1 MNNLQR
7 KCGIPMDK
15 YKFDHTLACECAKA
29 FSVSTGLGCTV
40 SDISGT
46 ILYTHGCSVG
56 TCPLAG
62 LANISHDD
70 CIRAHNYGMS
80 EAERFGGKYIYFC
93 PLGLT
98 CFVSPII
105 GDVGSTAKITVG
117 PFLMVDLEDFIYCEL
132 TENLHLDSAQKAIVI
147 QTLEQI
153 PQLEPTRVQE
163 LSVLLFMAVGFM
175 NNVSAE
181 HKLLKEERSNLL
193 QGQIN
198 AYITELKQSS
208 GTMRYPFKKEQ
219 AFLQTIAQHDIENA
233 RLLLKELL
241 ATLFAQSAGNLKWIQ
256 ARTNELITLI
266 SRAAMEQGAQ
276 EEQTLLWLENCQK
289 MLATQNSFYH
299 LSDWL
304 FDTVTS
310 FLEGIFT
317 YPDAKHTNLIHKC
330 IQYVSQNYAECLT
343 LEETAKTLSHSPD
356 YLSRIFRQETGV
368 TFNHYVNNVRIEK
381 AKKLILNTNLR
392 LTDISH
398 MIGYVDQSY
407 FTKVFR
413 RITGLSPSEYAK
425 RHLTGNK

>member
-1 MNNLQR
+1 
-7 KCGIPMDK
+7 MDK
-15 YKFDHTLACECAKA
+15 FKFDHKLACKCAKA

-40 SDISGT
+40 SDISGN
-46 ILYTHGCSVG
+46 ILYTHGCGVG
-56 TCPLAG
+56 NCPLAG
-62 LANISHDD
+62 LTNLSHED
-70 CIRAHNYGMS
+70 CIRVHNYGMS

-105 GDVGSTAKITVG
+105 GEEGSMAKITVG

-132 TENLHLDSAQKAIVI
+132 MENLHLDSSQIELVLQNLKY
-147 QTLEQI
+147 I
-153 PQLEPTRVQE
+153 PQLKPTRVQE

-181 HKLLKEERSNLL
+181 NKLLKEERSNLL

-198 AYITELKQSS
+198 AYITELKQESNN
-208 GTMRYPFKKEQ
+208 MRYPFKKEHE
-219 AFLQTIAQHDIENA
+219 FLHAISQQDLESA

-241 ATLFAQSAGNLKWIQ
+241 ASLFAQSGGNLKWMQSRIS
-256 ARTNELITLI
+256 ELITLI
-266 SRAAMEQGAQ
+266 SRSAIEHGAQ

-289 MLATQNSFYH
+289 ILSTHKNFYT

-310 FLEGIFT
+310 FLEGLFT

-330 IQYVSQNYAECLT
+330 IQYISHNYAECLT
-343 LEETAKTLSHSPD
+343 LEETAKALSHSPD
-356 YLSRIFRQETGV
+356 YLSRIFKQETGV
-368 TFNHYVNNVRIEK
+368 TFNHYLNNLRIEK
-381 AKKLILNTNLR
+381 AKKLMRNTDMR

-398 MIGYVDQSY
+398 MVGYVDQSY

-413 RITGLSPSEYAK
+413 RITGISPSEYMK
-425 RHLTGNK
+425 KEGL

>member
-1 MNNLQR
+1 
-7 KCGIPMDK
+7 MDK
-15 YKFDHTLACECAKA
+15 FKFDHKLACECAKA

-40 SDISGT
+40 SDISGN
-46 ILYTHGCSVG
+46 ILYTHGCGVG
-56 TCPLAG
+56 NCPLAD
-62 LANISHDD
+62 LANISHAD

-105 GDVGSTAKITVG
+105 GDEGSMAKITVG

-132 TENLHLDSAQKAIVI
+132 VENFHLDSAQIELVLQNLK
-147 QTLEQI
+147 QI
-153 PQLEPTRVQE
+153 PQIEPTRVQE

-181 HKLLKEERSNLL
+181 NKLLKEERSNLL

-198 AYITELKQSS
+198 SYIAELKQENNN
-208 GTMRYPFKKEQ
+208 MRYPFKKEH
-219 AFLQTIAQHDIENA
+219 AFLQTIAQQDLENA

-241 ATLFAQSAGNLKWIQ
+241 ASLFAQSGGNVKWMHSRIS
-256 ARTNELITLI
+256 ELITLI
-266 SRAAMEQGAQ
+266 SRTAVEHGAQ

-289 MLATQNSFYH
+289 TLSTKKNFYT

-304 FDTVTS
+304 FDNVTS
-310 FLEGIFT
+310 FLEGLFT

-330 IQYVSQNYAECLT
+330 IQYISQNYAEYLT
-343 LEETAKTLSHSPD
+343 LEETAKALSHSPD
-356 YLSRIFRQETGV
+356 YLGRIFKQETGV
-368 TFNHYVNNVRIEK
+368 TFNHYVNNLRIEK
-381 AKKLILNTNLR
+381 AKKLIRNTDMR

-398 MIGYVDQSY
+398 MVGYADQSY

-413 RITGLSPSEYAK
+413 RITGISPSEYIK
-425 RHLTGNK
+425 RHDSNKT